1 MFAIAGNI
9 APIFLLILLG
19 FAFKR
24 MGFPGD
30 GFWGPAERM
39 AYYVFLPALI
49 IRNLAAADLS
59 VVPIGRFGLAI
70 AAVSIGMTLVT
81 LATRPLLRID
91 GPGFTSV
98 LQGAIRMNS
107 YVGLAVAQ
115 ALFGAEGLVVGAFFI
130 AIAMPILNVICIAGL
145 AAFAQ
150 SGKADFSSVPKQ
162 IIQNPI
168 IVGCAVGWI
177 LNTTGLPIPDFL
189 NSVLLILDR
198 ATLPVALL
206 CVGAGLVIGLGRAR
220 IAAVFATCALK
231 LLVMPLIGMG
241 AAYLMSVTGVPFAVI
256 ALFTATP
263 ASATSYVLAS
273 QMGGDAPLM
282 AGILTAETIIAAL
295 TIPPIIL
302 WATTMST

>member
-1 MFAIAGNI
+1 MLAIAGTI
-9 APIFLLILLG
+9 VPIFLLILLG

-24 MGFPGD
+24 AGFPGD

-49 IRNLAAADLS
+49 VRNLAAADLS
-59 VVPIGRFGLAI
+59 VLPIGRFGLAI
-70 AAVSIGMTLVT
+70 AAISIAITLAT

-91 GPGFTSV
+91 GSGFSSV
-98 LQGAIRMNS
+98 LQGAVRMNA

-115 ALFGAEGLVVGAFFI
+115 ALFGSEGLVVGAFFI

-150 SGKADFSSVPKQ
+150 NGKADFSSVPKQ
-162 IIQNPI
+162 IAQNPI
-168 IVGCAVGWI
+168 IVGCAIGWV
-177 LNTTGLPIPDFL
+177 LNATSLPLPGMV

-206 CVGAGLVIGLGRAR
+206 CVGAGLVIGLGSAR
-220 IAAVFATCALK
+220 ITAIFATCALK
-231 LLVMPLIGMG
+231 LLVMPAIGIG
-241 AAYLMSVTGVPFAVI
+241 AAYLLGVTGIPFAII

-282 AGILTAETIIAAL
+282 AGILTAETILAAL
-295 TIPPIIL
+295 TIPPILL
-302 WATTMST
+302 WATTAAT

>member
-1 MFAIAGNI
+1 MLAIANSI
-9 APIFLLILLG
+9 VPIFMLILIG
-19 FAFKR
+19 YAFKR

-49 IRNLAAADLS
+49 VRNLAAADLA
-59 VVPIGRFGLAI
+59 VLPIVRFGLAI
-70 AAVSIGMTLVT
+70 AVTAVAITLVT

-91 GPGFTSV
+91 GSGFSSV
-98 LQGAIRMNS
+98 LQGAVRMNS

-115 ALFGAEGLVVGAFFI
+115 ALYGSEGLVVGAFFI
-130 AIAMPILNVICIAGL
+130 AIAMPIFNVICIAGL

-150 SGKADFSSVPKQ
+150 DGKADYSTVPKQ
-162 IIQNPI
+162 IVQNPI
-168 IVGCAVGWI
+168 IVGCFVGWI
-177 LNTTGLPIPDFL
+177 LNATSLPLPGVV
-189 NSVLLILDR
+189 NSVLLILDQ
-198 ATLPVALL
+198 ATLPIALL

-220 IAAVFATCALK
+220 IVAVFSTCFLK
-231 LLVMPLIGMG
+231 LLIMPALGIG
-241 AAYLMSVTGVPFAVI
+241 AALLLGVTGVPFAVI

-282 AGILTAETIIAAL
+282 AGILTAETILAAL
-295 TIPPIIL
+295 TIPPILL
-302 WATTMST
+302 WATTMAT

>member
-1 MFAIAGNI
+1 MLAIAGAI
-9 APIFLLILLG
+9 VPIFLLILLG

-24 MGFPGD
+24 AGFPGD

-49 IRNLAAADLS
+49 VRNLAAADLS
-59 VVPIGRFGLAI
+59 VLPIGRFGLAI
-70 AAVSIGMTLVT
+70 AVISIAITLVT

-91 GPGFTSV
+91 GSGFSSV
-98 LQGAIRMNS
+98 LQGAVRMNA

-115 ALFGAEGLVVGAFFI
+115 ALFGSEGLVVGAFFI

-150 SGKADFSSVPKQ
+150 NGKADFSSVPKQ
-162 IIQNPI
+162 IAQNPI
-168 IVGCAVGWI
+168 IVGCAIGWI
-177 LNTTGLPIPDFL
+177 LNATSLPLPGMV

-198 ATLPVALL
+198 ATLPVALI
-206 CVGAGLVIGLGRAR
+206 CVGAGLVIGLGSAR
-220 IAAVFATCALK
+220 ITAIFATCALK
-231 LLVMPLIGMG
+231 LLVMPAIGIG
-241 AAYLMSVTGVPFAVI
+241 AAYLLGVTGIPFAVI

-282 AGILTAETIIAAL
+282 AGILTAETILAAL
-295 TIPPIIL
+295 TIPPILL
-302 WATTMST
+302 WATTAAT

>member
-1 MFAIAGNI
+1 MLAIAGSI
-9 APIFLLILLG
+9 VPIFLLILLG

-24 MGFPGD
+24 LGFPGD

-59 VVPIGRFGLAI
+59 VLPIGRFGLAI
-70 AAVSIGMTLVT
+70 AAVSLGITFVT
-81 LATRPLLRID
+81 LATRPLFRID
-91 GPGFTSV
+91 GAGFSSV
-98 LQGAIRMNS
+98 IQGAVRMNS

-115 ALFGAEGLVVGAFFI
+115 ALWGSEGLVVGAFFI
-130 AIAMPILNVICIAGL
+130 AIAMPILNVVCIAGL

-150 SGKADFSSVPKQ
+150 NGKADYSSVPKQ
-162 IIQNPI
+162 IVQNPI
-168 IVGCAVGWI
+168 IIGCAVGW
-177 LNTTGLPIPDFL
+177 FL
-189 NSVLLILDR
+189 NATSLPLPDIVMSVLTILDR

-206 CVGAGLVIGLGRAR
+206 CVGAGLVIGLGKQR
-220 IAAVFATCALK
+220 IAAVFTTCILK
-231 LLVMPLIGMG
+231 LLVMPAIGVG
-241 AAYLMSVTGVPFAVI
+241 AAYLIGVTGVPFAVI

-282 AGILTAETIIAAL
+282 AGILTAETILAAV
-295 TIPPIIL
+295 TIPPILL
-302 WATTMST
+302 WATTLAI